1 MPKLA
6 IARVAWNT
14 QDASYQLQEKT
25 APGATIPAMD
35 FASTA
40 WQSWLA
46 QRSSFA
52 FQSKHGQRFTARKE
66 TRARGGSY
74 WVAYRK
80 IGGKLTHTYLG
91 RPEDVTLS
99 RLEQVADS
107 FTKPRSKPLAH
118 LSSQEQQ
125 TRPETSSE
133 AGLQDQLLATKF
145 FVPMASHTLI
155 VRPRLFCLLEAGR
168 QCRLTLVSAPAGFG
182 KTTLL
187 SAWVHT
193 LSASQTAVAWV
204 SLDEADNDPVR
215 FWSYVLTAL
224 DRVRPG
230 TYSELAT
237 YLRAEERP
245 SLPSVITACLN
256 RLAEHDSPLILVL
269 DDYHLLTGEALHS
282 SLASFIEHLPSQVRV
297 ILSTRADPPLPLT
310 RLRGRGQLLEVR
322 ADRLRATQEEVR
334 AFLREVMHIELPEQ
348 ELAVVEERTEGW
360 LVGLQLVG
368 LSLQGRGSST
378 SSRDLLEEISGQH
391 GYILDYLTEEVLS
404 RLEPSIQCFL
414 LHTSVLDRLSAPLCD
429 ALLGRSD
436 SQQVLESLQR
446 ANLFVVPLDSQR
458 RWYRYHAL
466 FAETLGARLEQVEG
480 EVIRD
485 LHLRAGQWYAEQGDT
500 ITAVQHAMSACDWE
514 RAADLLEPLAQ
525 IRFWGR
531 EQTITLR
538 FLENFPA
545 EKLRGRPLL
554 ALLYALIL
562 DPDTS
567 FTTADAWMQIAE
579 EGLRASVA
587 EQATASAKGVPNA
600 LPDQEPL
607 LREVLIHRASM
618 RATRGDALAAR
629 AYIEQVRFHL
639 ADQDIQKHGL
649 LAFTESMIHM
659 VLGEAVPATAKI
671 RDALTIWESSGNTAS
686 TAVMITCHHLAAYYL
701 SSRGHLQEAWR
712 LLEQAMELGSIPAG
726 LPYPC
731 MAAVYAYQA
740 NLLREW
746 NRLDEALER
755 ARMAVQLTNSTTGAM
770 AFTALAFLLKILLAR
785 GEIEEAS
792 TVLQQAE
799 HVMDHLHNPYLY
811 ALYVLFD
818 QVRFWLARG
827 EISRAIQWA
836 ERSEREDPLPSPIA
850 QERVDVALAHV
861 KLVQR
866 KPGEALT
873 LLMPRLKAAIQQ
885 ERWGNVIELR
895 LLTAMAHQMR
905 SEEQEALT
913 TLVEAVRLAQPEGY
927 IRSFVDE
934 GAPMATLLSALR
946 ASKRGQ
952 GKSGNDATTRYL
964 DRVLAAFPPDI
975 AGDRHA
981 AQQPPPDPL
990 SVREQEVLDLLAR
1003 GASNQDIAEVL
1014 VITLDTVKRHVSNI
1028 LSKLGVSNR
1037 TQAVAQ
1043 ARAFRIIQEEPQ
1055 ART

>member
-1 MPKLA
+1 M
-6 IARVAWNT
+6 T
-14 QDASYQLQEKT
+14 
-25 APGATIPAMD
+25 
-35 FASTA
+35 
-40 WQSWLA
+40 
-46 QRSSFA
+46 
-52 FQSKHGQRFTARKE
+52 
-66 TRARGGSY
+66 
-74 WVAYRK
+74 
-80 IGGKLTHTYLG
+80 
-91 RPEDVTLS
+91 
-99 RLEQVADS
+99 
-107 FTKPRSKPLAH
+107 
-118 LSSQEQQ
+118 
-125 TRPETSSE
+125 
-133 AGLQDQLLATKF
+133 
-145 FVPMASHTLI
+145 
-155 VRPRLFCLLEAGR
+155 
-168 QCRLTLVSAPAGFG
+168 
-182 KTTLL
+182 
-187 SAWVHT
+187 
-193 LSASQTAVAWV
+193 
-204 SLDEADNDPVR
+204 

-224 DRVRPG
+224 DRVQPG
-230 TYSELAT
+230 NYSEFAANLQVEAQPPLH
-237 YLRAEERP
+237 Y
-245 SLPSVITACLN
+245 VITACLN
-256 RLAEHDSPLILVL
+256 RLSEQPEPLILVL
-269 DDYHLLTGEALHS
+269 DDYHLLTDEVVHT
-282 SLASFIEHLPSQVRV
+282 SLASFIEHLPSQARV

-310 RLRGRGQLLEVR
+310 RLRGRGQFLEVR
-322 ADRLRATQEEVR
+322 ADQLRATPEEAM
-334 AFLREVMHIELPEQ
+334 AFLGEVMNIELSKR
-348 ELAVVEERTEGW
+348 ELAAVEERTEGW
-360 LVGLQLVG
+360 LVGLQLFG
-368 LSLQGRGSST
+368 LSLQGRRSSPPST
-378 SSRDLLEEISGQH
+378 PSRDLLEEISGQQ

-404 RLEPSIQCFL
+404 RQEASIQRFL
-414 LHTSVLDRLSAPLCD
+414 LHTSVLERLTAPLCD

-436 SQQVLESLQR
+436 SQQVLEDLQR

-466 FAETLGARLEQVEG
+466 FVETLGARLEQVEG
-480 EVIRD
+480 EVIPD
-485 LHLRAGQWYAEQGDT
+485 LHMRASQWYAEQGDT
-500 ITAVQHAMSACDWE
+500 IRAVQHAMSACDWE
-514 RAADLLEPLAQ
+514 RAADLLEPLAHT
-525 IRFWGR
+525 RFWGR
-531 EQTITLR
+531 EQTSARR

-545 EKLRGRPLL
+545 EKLRSRPLL

-562 DPDTS
+562 DHDTS

-579 EGLRASVA
+579 EGLRALVA

-629 AYIEQVRFHL
+629 IYIEQARFHL
-639 ADQDIQKHGL
+639 ADQDIQMHGH

-671 RDALTIWESSGNTAS
+671 HIALTIWEQFGNTVS
-686 TAVMITCHHLAAYYL
+686 TAIIMTCLCLAAYYS

-712 LLEQAMELGSIPAG
+712 LPEQADQLSSRPDGF
-726 LPYPC
+726 PYPS
-731 MAAVYAYQA
+731 MAIVYAYQA

-755 ARMAVQLTNSTTGAM
+755 AKMAVQLTNSTSGYM
-770 AFTALAFLLKILLAR
+770 AFTALAFLLKVLLAR

-792 TVLQQAE
+792 TALQQVE
-799 HVMDHLHNPYLY
+799 HLMDHLQNPYSY
-811 ALYVLFD
+811 ALYVLVD

-836 ERSEREDPLPSPIA
+836 ERLAREDPHPSPLA

-873 LLMPRLKAAIQQ
+873 LLMPRLEAAIQQ
-885 ERWGNVIELR
+885 ERWGNVIELH

-905 SEEQEALT
+905 SEEQQALII
-913 TLVEAVRLAQPEGY
+913 LMEAVRRAQPEGY

-934 GAPMATLLSALR
+934 GAPMAALLSTLR
-946 ASKRGQ
+946 TSKRAQ
-952 GKSGNDATTRYL
+952 GKSENDITTRYL

-981 AQQPPPDPL
+981 AQQPLPDPL

-1003 GASNQDIAEVL
+1003 GASNQEIAEAL

-1037 TQAVAQ
+1037 TQAVAL

>member
-1 MPKLA
+1 MPKLT
-6 IARVAWNT
+6 IPQVAWSE
-14 QDASYQLQEKT
+14 QDSSYQVHEKT
-25 APGATIPAMD
+25 ARGATIPHMD
-35 FASTA
+35 LESQA
-40 WQSWLA
+40 WQEWLTHVP
-46 QRSSFA
+46 SFA
-52 FQSKHGQRFTARKE
+52 FSSKGGQRFTARKE
-66 TRARGGSY
+66 ARARGNIY

-80 IGGKLTHTYLG
+80 VGGKLTHTYIG

-99 RLEQVADS
+99 RLEQVAHS
-107 FTKPRSKPLAH
+107 FAERRSKPSAH
-118 LSSQEQQ
+118 LPSQEQTQ
-125 TRPETSSE
+125 HETHSE
-133 AGLQDQLLATKF
+133 VEWQEQLLATKF
-145 FVPMASHTLI
+145 FVPVAPHTLI
-155 VRPRLFCLLEAGR
+155 ARPRLFSLLEEGR
-168 QCRLTLVSAPAGFG
+168 RRPLTLVSAPAGFG

-187 SAWVHT
+187 SAWVQAQPPGNP
-193 LSASQTAVAWV
+193 LIAWV
-204 SLDEADNDPVR
+204 SLEEADNDPVR

-224 DRVRPG
+224 DRVQPG
-230 TYSELAT
+230 NYSEFAA
-237 YLRAEERP
+237 YLRAEAQP
-245 SLPSVITACLN
+245 SLQSVITACLN
-256 RLAEHDSPLILVL
+256 RLLEQPEPLILVL
-269 DDYHLLTGEALHS
+269 DDYHLLTDEAIHTS
-282 SLASFIEHLPSQVRV
+282 MGSFIEHLPPQVCV
-297 ILSTRADPPLPLT
+297 ILATRADPPLPLT

-322 ADRLRATQEEVR
+322 ADQLRATPQEAR
-334 AFLREVMHIELPEQ
+334 AFLGEVMHLELPEQ
-348 ELAVVEERTEGW
+348 ELAAVEERAEGW

-368 LSLQGRGSST
+368 LSLQGRRSST
-378 SSRDLLEEISGQH
+378 SSHDLLEEVSGQQ

-404 RLEPSIQCFL
+404 HQEPSVQRFL
-414 LHTSVLDRLSAPLCD
+414 LHTSVLERLSAPLCD

-436 SQQVLESLQR
+436 SQ
-446 ANLFVVPLDSQR
+446 R

-466 FAETLGARLEQVEG
+466 FAEALRARLEQAEG
-480 EVIRD
+480 EAARD
-485 LHLRAGQWYAEQGDT
+485 LYLRASQWYALQGDT
-500 ITAVQHAMSACDWE
+500 ITAVQHAISARDWE

-531 EQTITLR
+531 EQTIARRL
-538 FLENFPA
+538 LENFPA
-545 EKLRGRPLL
+545 EKLRSRPLL

-587 EQATASAKGVPNA
+587 EQAIASAKGVPNA

-607 LREVLIHRASM
+607 LREALIHRASM

-629 AYIEQVRFHL
+629 AYIEQAQFHL

-659 VLGEAVPATAKI
+659 VLGEVVPATAKI

-686 TAVMITCHHLAAYYL
+686 TAVMIASHHLAAYYL
-701 SSRGHLQEAWR
+701 ISRGHLQEAWR
-712 LLEQAMELGSIPAG
+712 LLEQAMELGSIPAE
-726 LPYPC
+726 LPYPS

-755 ARMAVQLTNSTTGAM
+755 ARMAVQLTNSTSGAM
-770 AFTALAFLLKILLAR
+770 AFTALAFLLKVLLAR

-799 HVMDHLHNPYLY
+799 HLMDHLQNPYSY
-811 ALYVLFD
+811 ALYVLVD
-818 QVRFWLARG
+818 QVRFWLACG

-836 ERSEREDPLPSPIA
+836 DRSEREDPLPSPLA
-850 QERVDVALAHV
+850 QERVDVALAYV

-873 LLMPRLKAAIQQ
+873 LLMPRLEVATQQ

-895 LLTAMAHQMR
+895 LPTVLAHQMR
-905 SEEQEALT
+905 GEEHEALT
-913 TLVEAVRLAQPEGY
+913 MLAEAVRLARPEGY

-946 ASKRGQ
+946 ASKRAQ

-964 DRVLAAFPPDI
+964 DRVLAAFPPAI
-975 AGDRHA
+975 ARDRHA
-981 AQQPPPDPL
+981 AQQPPLDPL

-1003 GASNQDIAEVL
+1003 GASNQEIAEAL

-1037 TQAVAQ
+1037 TQAVAR
-1043 ARAFRIIQEEPQ
+1043 ARAFRINQEEPQ